1 MLEVDGPGP
10 TNTTQYQ
17 YNTGLQSAG
26 RGWAGASSGASQL
39 IWMESRQKYTA
50 QPSPAPSTLEL
61 QTKVHMKVLN
71 HGDGTVSRCEINWDA
86 DAKVL
91 KYGTGRLVCMVS

>member
-1 MLEVDGPGP
+1 MDPAP
-10 TNTTQYQ
+10 PIPHNTNTILDCSQRP
-17 YNTGLQSAG
+17 GLG
-26 RGWAGASSGASQL
+26 RGLLGGQQL

-50 QPSPAPSTLEL
+50 QPSPALSTLLEL

-71 HGDGTVSRCEINWDA
+71 HGEGTVSRCEINWDA

-91 KYGTGRLVCMVS
+91 RYGTGRLVCMVS